1 MSDFQLHDGKGQLFR
16 NIRKTADN
24 QPDMTGKG
32 KVGGKEWKIAAWA
45 KTDRNGN
52 QYFSLSFSDPNE
64 RGQRRQE
71 PPQRAPE
78 PQQEDFKDDDIKDL
92 PF

>member
-24 QPDMTGKG
+24 QPDMTGKV
-32 KVGGKEWKIAAWA
+32 KVGGKEWKIAAWT

-52 QYFSLSFSDPNE
+52 KYMSLSFSDPNE
-64 RGQRRQE
+64 RPQRQA
-71 PPQRAPE
+71 PTQSRAPE
-78 PQQEDFKDDDIKDL
+78 PQQEDEFKDDNL